1 MVNHR
6 SGKIS
11 FGIVPFF
18 LYLCIMDKTA
28 ESEIID
34 YLYEKMVALMM
45 PITHMPQT
53 FIAFVAPLF
62 KPSLQ
67 ISPAPTFDN
76 PVPQHINCIE
86 VSSIL
91 TFDKPELRS
100 IIRLLVAY
108 EHHSKPTQKKL
119 LPLKKNAHSKLCKNN
134 YTLCEF
140 YNFMLSIKDDY
151 IAYLMVSA
159 RVVHSETLFNERRDT
174 IEFSVWLSGFDII
187 GADNK
192 LMQGQD
198 ELEVKKKWELLCIQ
212 KGYHSDFS
220 TLIGRADAYI
230 NIFTMDYTVKRHN
243 Q

>member
-1 MVNHR
+1 
-6 SGKIS
+6 
-11 FGIVPFF
+11 
-18 LYLCIMDKTA
+18 MDKTA

-45 PITHMPQT
+45 PITHIPQT

-62 KPSLQ
+62 KPNLEL
-67 ISPAPTFDN
+67 SP
-76 PVPQHINCIE
+76 
-86 VSSIL
+86 IL

-108 EHHSKPTQKKL
+108 EHQSKPTQKKL
-119 LPLKKNAHSKLCKNN
+119 LSLKKNAHSKLCKNN

-151 IAYLMVSA
+151 IAYLTVGA